1 MLFISYLFYK
11 TLNFEIDFLLRSTG
25 DKSFCPK
32 FFTLITAPLCFS
44 TVLDIPATTKW
55 YIILVAVISGII
67 LIIVFCSIIL
77 LYRRRFVLN
86 NKNKQNEQLQ
96 SPGIESTDVNNG
108 AYEEV
113 KLSDISK
120 RNDNE
125 ALTDRDDLNYQKLDV
140 SKMDREENY
149 QSLMDMPYVNIKD
162 KTYQD

>member
-1 MLFISYLFYK
+1 MFQVSFYSTDWSPPAK
-11 TLNFEIDFLLRSTG
+11 TLEN
-25 DKSFCPK
+25 
-32 FFTLITAPLCFS
+32 A
-44 TVLDIPATTKW
+44 DIPATTKW

-108 AYEEV
+108 AYEEM

-125 ALTDRDDLNYQKLDV
+125 ALTDRDDSNYQELDV
-140 SKMDREENY
+140 PKMDREENY